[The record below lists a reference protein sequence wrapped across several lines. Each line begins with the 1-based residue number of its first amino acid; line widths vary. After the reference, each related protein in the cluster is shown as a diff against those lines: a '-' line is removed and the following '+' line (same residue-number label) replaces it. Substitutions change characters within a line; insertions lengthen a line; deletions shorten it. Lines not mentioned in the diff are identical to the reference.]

1 MSGRIAAIEAW
12 PVNVPL
18 DDPYLFAIGTYRG
31 LSHTVVRVT
40 TDDGL
45 TGLGEAFSW
54 RDAEIVL
61 GLAPSLIGQNCDELR
76 GSLDIDATA
85 RNAYAQFDGVTTERA
100 WAAIEIALWDI
111 AGKAA
116 GKSVAEL
123 LGGLVRNDI
132 PVTEYFAYRITRERT
147 PEEIA
152 MFCAQMVSDY
162 GSTHFEGKVATMPP
176 DEEMRMLQ
184 LVRDAIGPDRE
195 LRLDANL
202 GWRAETAIG
211 LLPALHELNI
221 TGIEEPCGTWEEAA
235 LVRAH
240 TDIPFSAHE
249 PDFSTA
255 ARLGVPNTLV
265 LSVLSCGGIARTI
278 RTIAK
283 CEAAGLGFWFYSGEL
298 GIATAACLQVAAA
311 VPFVGR
317 GQSLLRMQAD
327 DVVLGGTAVPRNGFV
342 PVPNGPGL
350 GVELDDV
357 ALARC
362 VQRFADDGEYVI
374 YDAPPLPRF

>member
-1 MSGRIAAIEAW
+1 MTKIASVQAW

-18 DDPYLFAIGTYRG
+18 DDPYRFAIGTYRG
-31 LSHTVVRVT
+31 LSHSVVRIT

-54 RDAEIVL
+54 RDAAIINE
-61 GLAPSLIGQNCDELR
+61 LAETLIGTDCEELR
-76 GSLDIDATA
+76 HSLDTDEPA
-85 RNAYAQFDGVTTERA
+85 RNSYAQFDGVTTQRA

-116 GKSVAEL
+116 GKSIAEL
-123 LGGLVRNDI
+123 LGGCMRTDI

-152 MFCAQMVSDY
+152 MFCAQMIDEH
-162 GSTHFEGKVATMPP
+162 GSTHFEGKVATVAP
-176 DEEMRMLQ
+176 DEEVRMLQ
-184 LVRDAIGPDRE
+184 LVRNAIGPSRE
-195 LRLDANL
+195 LRIDANL
-202 GWRAETAIG
+202 GWRPETAIA
-211 LLPALHELNI
+211 LLPQLHDLAI

-249 PDFSTA
+249 PDFENA
-255 ARLGVPNTLV
+255 ARLGVPNTFV
-265 LSVLSCGGIARTI
+265 LSVLSCGGIARTV
-278 RTIAK
+278 RTIQR
-283 CEAAGLGFWFYSGEL
+283 CEDTGLGFWFYSGEL

-311 VPFVGR
+311 VPYVGR
-317 GQSLLRMQAD
+317 SQSLLRMQAD
-327 DVVLGGTAVPRNGFV
+327 EVTAGGTLIPKNGFV
-342 PVPNGPGL
+342 AVPHGPGL
-350 GVELDDV
+350 GVELDERS
-357 ALARC
+357 LARC
-362 VQRFADDGEYVI
+362 VQRFADEGEYVI